1 MKKSQNVWTKSA
13 FTPLIYSSKKKKKN
27 NLENAI
33 QIQVGIEFSN

>member
-13 FTPLIYSSKKKKKN
+13 FTPLIYSSKKKK

>member
-1 MKKSQNVWTKSA
+1 MKKSQNVWTKST
-13 FTPLIYSSKKKKKN
+13 FTPLIYYSKKKKN